1 MAVPTA
7 QPKIK
12 SEFKHKFVFRNR
24 SLLVLDVLI
33 IAAAYFI
40 TYFLASANWTSTFQM
55 FIRPI
60 SLITMGVSVVIL
72 IVSMYFAGIYRTMWV
87 HSGTYDYIRIIQT
100 CAVASLIVVAVDVIF
115 IKNVRNVKR
124 N

>member
-24 SLLVLDVLI
+24 SLLVSDVLI
-33 IAAAYFI
+33 IAVAYFI
-40 TYFLASANWTSTFQM
+40 TYFLASANWTSTFHM

-60 SLITMGVSVVIL
+60 SLVTMGVSVVIL

-87 HSGTYDYIRIIQT
+87 HSGTYDYIRIIKV
-100 CAVASLIVVAVDVIF
+100 CAFASLVVVAIDFMF
-115 IKNVRNVKR
+115 IKNVSV
-124 N
+124 